1 MTAAASPPSTGAPP
15 TTSALALAER
25 FARFI
30 SGLRV
35 AMVAGAGR
43 NPVLLNLAARLWNRL
58 TEAAER
64 FAAIAAHPLA
74 RFRRRAP
81 EQAPL
86 PAAPLPAD
94 ALPAAPLPAA
104 PAPADAPP
112 TRPAPPRRILP
123 TTYGW
128 LARMAPETVPS
139 GIEFA
144 HLLALP
150 EMTALLT
157 TAPRLW
163 RVLRPFC
170 RMFAITP
177 HDAPPRPPP
186 APGAALRRAAQA
198 ARNPARLRRRSEA
211 AAIREHGP
219 QGYRPSFLNR

>member
-1 MTAAASPPSTGAPP
+1 MTAAAASPP
-15 TTSALALAER
+15 TTSAWALAER

-35 AMVAGAGR
+35 AMAAAAGHHPA
-43 NPVLLNLAARLWNRL
+43 LLNLAARLWNRL

-74 RFRRRAP
+74 RSRHPAEPAP
-81 EQAPL
+81 APAEPAPAAPL
-86 PAAPLPAD
+86 PAQAAPAD
-94 ALPAAPLPAA
+94 ALPAAPAKALRTWP
-104 PAPADAPP
+104 PAPRR
-112 TRPAPPRRILP
+112 TLPR
-123 TTYGW
+123 TYGW

-139 GIEFA
+139 GIELA

-150 EMTALLT
+150 EMTALLA

-177 HDAPPRPPP
+177 PATAPQAPPTPPRRAPNP
-186 APGAALRRAAQA
+186 AP
-198 ARNPARLRRRSEA
+198 NPARLRRRSEA
-211 AAIREHGP
+211 AAVREHGP